1 MLHGQATEAE
11 PQVQHKFRIGTALS
25 GLALFA
31 AVIAA
36 EPLLQSLPDRQ
47 ARPHAVALLEF
58 APAGFAAADW
68 APLLLVD
75 AWRVTSRDPRV
86 GGVSALAVDGDE
98 LVAVTDTG
106 AVLQFPKAIRPQLR
120 TRVRDLPSGPGDER
134 FKMNRDSEAI
144 ARDPD
149 NRGWWIAFENRDE
162 LWLYDWGFA
171 RALQRVVVPRER
183 MSLNAGIEGLA
194 SGKGGLLAFPESG
207 GSALSWSSGRWG
219 EARVEP
225 RTPLSDA
232 VRLDDGSVLLV
243 ERRLTA
249 TGFSNVLA
257 LVRAD
262 GATFRTVWRKRLPVG
277 RRDNVEALAAER
289 TDGGGYRLWM
299 MTDDNFHPRLR
310 TVLLVVD
317 IPAGLLRKQP

>member
-1 MLHGQATEAE
+1 
-11 PQVQHKFRIGTALS
+11 
-25 GLALFA
+25 
-31 AVIAA
+31 
-36 EPLLQSLPDRQ
+36 
-47 ARPHAVALLEF
+47 
-58 APAGFAAADW
+58 
-68 APLLLVD
+68 
-75 AWRVTSRDPRV
+75 VTSRDPRV